1 MNNEELR
8 DILIKRLR
16 DEIKDKDSPYNNLK
30 IKEMIQRLYNPDF
43 VNKLSDYK
51 SLITGKIFL

>member
-43 VNKLSDYK
+43 VNKLSDYNP
-51 SLITGKIFL
+51 